1 MLMQYPHINR
11 DSRGIQKTG
20 LNNLVGYHPGN
31 PAKTMRGPKGRN
43 VVIAQS
49 WVSPQ
54 IAGNGFAVAKGID
67 GNQFQMPAGLTSS
80 ERIAAF
86 IDLGTNSVR
95 LLVVRINPNHSWS
108 IISQQK
114 EAIRLGEG
122 FSDHRLHPEAMQR
135 AVSVC
140 RQFAEM
146 ARSFNAT
153 EVIAVATSATREA
166 ENQNEFIDRFQQ
178 ETGVDLHVI
187 SGREEARLIYLGV
200 AGGLDLGKQ
209 RALFIDIGGGST
221 ELVVGDQQGYAYLDS
236 LKLGALRLTAKFID
250 DPAAPV
256 SAATYA
262 RIQAHVRSKAIR
274 SLQHLRDYPFDL
286 VVGSSGTI
294 EALAVLAARAL
305 RKDDTNRALE
315 IILRD
320 IELLPRLLCPLTAQ
334 ERKNLPGMNP
344 ARADIIIAGMA
355 IVHTLMQEL
364 GINRI
369 KVSERGLRDGLL
381 VDYLNRVVYSPE
393 VAEMSVRARSVMQ
406 LGRSCNYDEPHARQV
421 AQLSLALFDSAR
433 SCKLHKFGK
442 RERELLAWAAQLHDI
457 GIFLSFTNHPVHG
470 AYFIR
475 NADLPGFNQWETD
488 VIAGIVHAHN
498 KILTHKKIEAIA
510 GLDAAGQELVLQ
522 LSPFLR
528 LAENLDR
535 SHSGLVH
542 DARFTLANAK
552 DVDLVIT
559 APHGCPLELTS
570 IQTHLAGKKIPFASK
585 VTIRYQ

>member
-1 MLMQYPHINR
+1 MDEVSI
-11 DSRGIQKTG
+11 DI
-20 LNNLVGYHPGN
+20 LNYQVGYHPVSAVKAM
-31 PAKTMRGPKGRN
+31 PERKGRN
-43 VVIAQS
+43 AVTTKS

-54 IAGNGFAVAKGID
+54 ISGNGFAVAKDID
-67 GNQFQMPAGLTSS
+67 GNQFQIPAALAST

-122 FSDHRLHPEAMQR
+122 FSNHRLHPEAMQR
-135 AVSVC
+135 AASVC

-166 ENQNEFIDRFQQ
+166 ENQSEFIDRFQQ

-200 AGGLDLGKQ
+200 ASGLHLDKQ

-475 NADLPGFNQWETD
+475 NADLLGFNQWETD
-488 VIAGIVHAHN
+488 VIAGIVHAHS

-510 GLDAAGQELVLQ
+510 GLDAAGQQLVLQ

-528 LAENLDR
+528 MAESLDR

-542 DARFTLANAK
+542 DARFTPANGK
-552 DVDLVIT
+552 SIYLVIT

-570 IQTHLAGKKIPFASK
+570 IQTHLAGIKKAFGCAVELRGNGKNSDK
-585 VTIRYQ
+585 ACN